1 MQGEISR
8 KQIDVQE
15 VLFDDG
21 ARGIIIGSGSP
32 VRIGYDEGDVVRIL
46 QMVLAPGEEP
56 IRREDTLP
64 EEELFRLLR
73 EAVEINE
80 QRYRDERVGKTLLE
94 LAESG
99 ETKYRLEV
107 IPDEPTTELLRVD
120 ITTDE
125 IEKDVKDGFI
135 VEWYTWEVVR
145 TIELEDKTRV
155 VIHVP

>member
-1 MQGEISR
+1 MKEVSR
-8 KQIDVQE
+8 KQVNIYQVNMS
-15 VLFDDG
+15 DG
-21 ARGIIIGSGSP
+21 GKGIVIGESNTI
-32 VRIGYDEGDVVRIL
+32 RLGYDEGDVLRIL

-64 EEELFRLLR
+64 EEELFRLLH

-80 QRYRDERVGKTLLE
+80 QRYRDERIGKTLLE

-99 ETKYRLEV
+99 ETRYRLEV
-107 IPDEPTTELLRVD
+107 IPDEPTKELLRVD

>member
-1 MQGEISR
+1 MKEVSR
-8 KQIDVQE
+8 KQVNIYQVNMS
-15 VLFDDG
+15 DG
-21 ARGIIIGSGSP
+21 GKGIVIGESNTI
-32 VRIGYDEGDVVRIL
+32 RLGYDEGDVLRIL

-56 IRREDTLP
+56 VRREDTLP

-80 QRYRDERVGKTLLE
+80 QRYRDERIGKTLLE

-107 IPDEPTTELLRVD
+107 IPDEPTKELLRVD

-155 VIHVP
+155 VVHVP

>member
-1 MQGEISR
+1 MKEVSR
-8 KQIDVQE
+8 KQVDIYQVNMS
-15 VLFDDG
+15 DG
-21 ARGIIIGSGSP
+21 GKGIVIGENNTI
-32 VRIGYDEGDVVRIL
+32 RLGYDEGDVLRIL

-64 EEELFRLLR
+64 EEELFKLLR

-80 QRYRDERVGKTLLE
+80 QRYRDERLGKTLLE

-125 IEKDVKDGFI
+125 IENDVKEGFI